1 MLEVSKESIER
12 IIHSYECSQRYA
24 LAIMQDMQRT
34 YQYVPREGLEAL
46 AGYLGCPVSALYA
59 MATFYKALSLVPKGE
74 HIIKCCDGTACHIRG
89 ASTLIDGI
97 ERELGIGPGE
107 TTEDGLFS
115 FETVN
120 CLGSCALAPVLV
132 VDDDEVICRNTC
144 DRLESLGIH
153 TEWVT
158 DGAAAVK
165 MVTDSH
171 ESGQDYFAVIIDY
184 KMPKMD
190 GIEMLKELRAEGN
203 DVSVIFLTAYS
214 EFSYAQSALKLLA
227 SDYLLKPFGD
237 GELEQAVSNALEKRK
252 RTQEKLENSKEEP
265 LPELVLNKGDKSKYV
280 MAAVD
285 YISAHYGDPELC
297 VAQIAEHLGISEGH
311 LSHTFKRE
319 TDYTVAAYIT
329 RVRMRTA
336 MKLLND
342 CRNKVYEVAE
352 QVGYRDVAHFSSSF
366 KRIVGVTPSEYQ
378 DRSM

>member
-1 MLEVSKESIER
+1 MYKVVVVEDESMVR
-12 IIHSYECSQRYA
+12 KGII
-24 LAIMQDMQRT
+24 LTIDW
-34 YQYVPREGLEAL
+34 
-46 AGYLGCPVSALYA
+46 SALDCVVVGDA
-59 MATFYKALSLVPKGE
+59 ANGEEGVELV
-74 HIIKCCDGTACHIRG
+74 
-89 ASTLIDGI
+89 
-97 ERELGIGPGE
+97 
-107 TTEDGLFS
+107 
-115 FETVN
+115 
-120 CLGSCALAPVLV
+120 
-132 VDDDEVICRNTC
+132 
-144 DRLESLGIH
+144 DRLKPDIVVS
-153 TEWVT
+153 
-158 DGAAAVK
+158 DVK
-165 MVTDSH
+165 M
-171 ESGQDYFAVIIDY
+171 
-184 KMPKMD
+184 PRMD
-190 GIEMLKELRAEGN
+190 GVEMIEQLRKQGCKAKF
-203 DVSVIFLTAYS
+203 IILTAYS
-214 EFSYAQSALKLLA
+214 DFKYAQSALRLGV

-237 GELEQAVSNALEKRK
+237 GELEQAVNNALEKRK
-252 RTQEKLENSKEEP
+252 RTQEKLENSKDEP

>member
-1 MLEVSKESIER
+1 MYKVIVIDDEMLVRRGIVMETDWQTLNCVVVAEAGNGI
-12 IIHSYECSQRYA
+12 
-24 LAIMQDMQRT
+24 
-34 YQYVPREGLEAL
+34 EGLEAVRKYHPDL
-46 AGYLGCPVSALYA
+46 L
-59 MATFYKALSLVPKGE
+59 
-74 HIIKCCDGTACHIRG
+74 ICDIR
-89 ASTLIDGI
+89 
-97 ERELGIGPGE
+97 
-107 TTEDGLFS
+107 
-115 FETVN
+115 
-120 CLGSCALAPVLV
+120 
-132 VDDDEVICRNTC
+132 
-144 DRLESLGIH
+144 
-153 TEWVT
+153 
-158 DGAAAVK
+158 
-165 MVTDSH
+165 
-171 ESGQDYFAVIIDY
+171 
-184 KMPKMD
+184 MPKMD

-352 QVGYRDVAHFSSSF
+352 QVGYRDVAHFPAALSGLLVLLLPNTRIEACKAKKMH
-366 KRIVGVTPSEYQ
+366 KRNDKIAEKLYIVSEILK
-378 DRSM
+378 

>member
-1 MLEVSKESIER
+1 MDREEFLPDSGEIQKTGRDHGGSNTMYKVIVIDDEMLVRRGIVMETDW
-12 IIHSYECSQRYA
+12 QA
-24 LAIMQDMQRT
+24 LNCVVVAEAGNGI
-34 YQYVPREGLEAL
+34 EGLEAVRKYHPDL
-46 AGYLGCPVSALYA
+46 L
-59 MATFYKALSLVPKGE
+59 
-74 HIIKCCDGTACHIRG
+74 ICDIR
-89 ASTLIDGI
+89 
-97 ERELGIGPGE
+97 
-107 TTEDGLFS
+107 
-115 FETVN
+115 
-120 CLGSCALAPVLV
+120 
-132 VDDDEVICRNTC
+132 
-144 DRLESLGIH
+144 
-153 TEWVT
+153 
-158 DGAAAVK
+158 
-165 MVTDSH
+165 
-171 ESGQDYFAVIIDY
+171 
-184 KMPKMD
+184 MPKMD

-237 GELEQAVSNALEKRK
+237 GELEQAVNNALEKRK
-252 RTQEKLENSKEEP
+252 RTQEKLENSKDEP

-297 VAQIAEHLGISEGH
+297 VAEIAEHLGISEGH